1 MKKIYGIMAGVAC
14 MAMTACN
21 NEDTE
26 QAEQE
31 TTSPKVAHIV
41 TRADS
46 NLSDQVGVFMV
57 YGDMLPTNNYIN
69 NMCLTSNGNGSWS
82 ADRTIYWKDNVT
94 HADFY
99 AYSPYTANID
109 NTTAHTFQIQADQSD
124 EVKHKSCDFLW
135 GKLVDQEP
143 TDKVLNMML
152 NHIFSRAI
160 VRVAPGEGFT
170 EDELKNGT
178 LSVRINGIRTQATIN
193 LSNGDVAVAGNAQTI
208 TPLKEQDLQYSAI
221 IVPQQV
227 AETGLITVSWNGA
240 DYTFTNSMNFASGK
254 QYTFTITLKKT
265 SGGIN
270 IGISGWEDAG
280 EDYGGTVN

>member
-1 MKKIYGIMAGVAC
+1 MNKIYGIMAGVVC
-14 MAMTACN
+14 MAMIACSN
-21 NEDTE
+21 DSIEP
-26 QAEQE
+26 AEQE
-31 TTSPKVAHIV
+31 ASPKVARIE

-46 NLSDQVGVFMV
+46 NLTNQVGVFMV
-57 YGDMLPTNNYIN
+57 YGNMLSANNYIN
-69 NMCLTSNGNGSWS
+69 NMCLTSDGNGSWL

-99 AYSPYTANID
+99 AYSPYAANID
-109 NTTAHTFQIQADQSD
+109 NPTAHTFQIQADQSST
-124 EVKHKSCDFLW
+124 EKQKNSDFLW
-135 GKLVDQEP
+135 GWLADQEP
-143 TDKVLNMML
+143 TDKVLNITL

-240 DYTFTNSMNFASGK
+240 DYTFTNSMTFTRGK
-254 QYTFTITLKKT
+254 QYTFTATLKKT

-270 IGISGWEDAG
+270 IGIGGWEDAG